1 MPLSIYWDNKTT
13 VYTVKGTRTDY
24 ILEWES
30 WDKCFYFSFLVQ
42 LLYRSFLWQSLVASP
57 MQEFLFRVEVPV
69 SIYIIQYRTRNS
81 LYSFLN
87 FKKSLEFWLCSWP
100 FKKCLIWYC
109 LVSFCIK
116 FFRNFKKFLE
126 KRHLSQEVWSQFWD
140 KEMSTLGSIIPIYE
154 SGKIRV

>member
-100 FKKCLIWYC
+100 FKKCLNWYC
-109 LVSFCIK
+109 LVSFCMLHITFDVTEVKECSRILKLIK
-116 FFRNFKKFLE
+116 NKK
-126 KRHLSQEVWSQFWD
+126 SSY
-140 KEMSTLGSIIPIYE
+140 STNKQKTVLWLLLF
-154 SGKIRV
+154 